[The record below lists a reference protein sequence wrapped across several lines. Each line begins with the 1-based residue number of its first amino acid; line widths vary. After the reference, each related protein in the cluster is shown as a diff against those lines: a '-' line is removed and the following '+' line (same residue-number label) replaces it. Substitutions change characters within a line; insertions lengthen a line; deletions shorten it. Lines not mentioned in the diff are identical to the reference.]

1 MLDYHNISFKVKDNL
16 KYRLNVIG
24 AGTSFGDRTM
34 NMLNDKRTASVA
46 STKDI
51 EMLKIDKT
59 DFFDVLNSLINI
71 LDHEC
76 KR

>member
-1 MLDYHNISFKVKDNL
+1 
-16 KYRLNVIG
+16 VIG

-46 STKDI
+46 STMDI

-59 DFFDVLNSLINI
+59 DFFDVFKYCIMY
-71 LDHEC
+71 
-76 KR
+76 